1 MNHADILISVGLVL
15 RAFSSEDLI
24 TLSVYMHL
32 NQREIKS
39 CICSH
44 EIQMTYSINVDV
56 LTMYKTRHP
65 DQMHPKWEGHP
76 V

>member
-1 MNHADILISVGLVL
+1 MASPARINNVYCKSTWMNHADILISVGLVL

-24 TLSVYMHL
+24 TLSVYVHL

-44 EIQMTYSINVDV
+44 EIQMIYSINLDV
-56 LTMYKTRHP
+56 NH
-65 DQMHPKWEGHP
+65 